1 MPIFLEVLLVLGLVA
16 IGVSLIYFR
25 LQKKKDDELRS
36 QLVAMHH

>member
-16 IGVSLIYFR
+16 IGVCLIYFR